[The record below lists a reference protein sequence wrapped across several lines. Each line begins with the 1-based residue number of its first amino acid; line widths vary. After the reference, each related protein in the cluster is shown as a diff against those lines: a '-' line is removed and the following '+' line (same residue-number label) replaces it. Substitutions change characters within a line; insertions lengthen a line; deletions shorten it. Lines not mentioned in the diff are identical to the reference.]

1 MNPVAGSLTTTAN
14 AARENSIKGPGRG
27 NAILYRFWSHI
38 STVLTLPRYF
48 RSHEFHA
55 CIVRRAPTRRA
66 TYAPIAIRTWLL
78 IPQSASVQRESPA
91 HRSIDLSSS
100 HTIYSIDFLLSKVF
114 EFQVTKI
121 YKILNWNN
129 EISLSEIYFTLE
141 EFLQFTF
148 ILNRLESGGG
158 FEISIYRR
166 DVVAS
171 SSRDIRAPTVRGE
184 KSIKIHLVGASF
196 AGPLPTPFFS
206 K

>member
-14 AARENSIKGPGRG
+14 AARENSIKGPERG

-78 IPQSASVQRESPA
+78 IPQSVQCESPA

-100 HTIYSIDFLLSKVF
+100 HTIYSIDFFLSKVF
-114 EFQVTKI
+114 EFQVTRYTKFLI
-121 YKILNWNN
+121 
-129 EISLSEIYFTLE
+129 EITRYLCPKYTLLSGNFCNLLSSWIDSNREGDSKFRYTGATLLHHRAGTLGPRLCE
-141 EFLQFTF
+141 ERNQLKF
-148 ILNRLESGGG
+148 I
-158 FEISIYRR
+158 
-166 DVVAS
+166 
-171 SSRDIRAPTVRGE
+171 
-184 KSIKIHLVGASF
+184 
-196 AGPLPTPFFS
+196 
-206 K
+206 

>member
-1 MNPVAGSLTTTAN
+1 MNSVAGSLTTTAN

-55 CIVRRAPTRRA
+55 CIVRRAPTRR
-66 TYAPIAIRTWLL
+66 TTLL
-78 IPQSASVQRESPA
+78 LQFELGCLSVQRESPA

-129 EISLSEIYFTLE
+129 EISLSEIYFTLG